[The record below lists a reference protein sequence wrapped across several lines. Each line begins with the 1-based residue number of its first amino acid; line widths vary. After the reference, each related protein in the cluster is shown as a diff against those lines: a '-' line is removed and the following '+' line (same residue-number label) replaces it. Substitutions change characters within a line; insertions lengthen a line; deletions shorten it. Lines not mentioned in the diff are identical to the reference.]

1 MNLRVDKI
9 IRELS
14 MYKKAEGVNNFF
26 NLEDTII
33 HELHIELD
41 GLYDIIDKKEIESD
55 IKEFELY
62 LTTITDQ
69 HKKELLREVIAYTEK
84 KI

>member
-1 MNLRVDKI
+1 MNSRVDKI

-41 GLYDIIDKKEIESD
+41 GLYDIIDKKEIKSD

-62 LTTITDQ
+62 LTTINDQ
-69 HKKELLREVIAYTEK
+69 NKKELLREVIAYTEK

>member
-1 MNLRVDKI
+1 MNSRVDKI
-9 IRELS
+9 IQELT

-62 LTTITDQ
+62 LTTVTDQ

>member
-1 MNLRVDKI
+1 MNSRVDKI

>member
-1 MNLRVDKI
+1 MNSRVDKI
-9 IRELS
+9 IQELT
-14 MYKKAEGVNNFF
+14 MYKKAEGANNFF

-62 LTTITDQ
+62 LTTVTDQ

>member
-1 MNLRVDKI
+1 MNSRVDKI
-9 IRELS
+9 IQELT